1 MFLNV
6 MYNLQSCKYVILSK
20 SLHQGNQGAL
30 DKMGIFQMSL
40 TKTKT

>member
-6 MYNLQSCKYVILSK
+6 MYNLQSPKYFLLSK
-20 SLHQGNQGAL
+20 ILHQGNQGAL